1 MTSDVEPLTD
11 FVFVF
16 AADWNNVES
25 ASFCRQP
32 FALHAL
38 GTVYKGNALFGAAV
52 AVFVVDQILAFL
64 SLLVQPLSVVF
75 VPYVKPYHSLKT
87 AHFCDSLVGLATIPT

>member
-32 FALHAL
+32 FALDTL
-38 GTVYKGNALFGAAV
+38 GTVYKGNALFEAAV

-75 VPYVKPYHSLKT
+75 VPYLI
-87 AHFCDSLVGLATIPT
+87 IP